1 MERGN
6 CAYKRNTVSLGKLFN
21 LPVQLNFESHLR
33 LLYLHPCC
41 TRVLYIGVGTHADR
55 RINFFET
62 IADIADQRR
71 RISNKAIRKERR
83 ARARVLSP
91 NVERNGKY
99 STGKP
104 TNNNVR
110 FTNTVSRF
118 LRRGNIHL
126 KSLIF
131 TLHRSAL
138 IFSFIFTSSQTY
150 LLRIIPFFFFF
161 FNDIHTIFRSLPR
174 DFLGLHSEARKGV
187 ERSDAHR
194 FKKFNFR
201 VKKYSITYSR

>member
-99 STGKP
+99 STGMP

-118 LRRGNIHL
+118 LRRGNINL

-161 FNDIHTIFRSLPR
+161 LTTFIRFSDLYREISSVCTRRRGKELKDPTHIDSRNLIF
-174 DFLGLHSEARKGV
+174 E
-187 ERSDAHR
+187 
-194 FKKFNFR
+194 
-201 VKKYSITYSR
+201 